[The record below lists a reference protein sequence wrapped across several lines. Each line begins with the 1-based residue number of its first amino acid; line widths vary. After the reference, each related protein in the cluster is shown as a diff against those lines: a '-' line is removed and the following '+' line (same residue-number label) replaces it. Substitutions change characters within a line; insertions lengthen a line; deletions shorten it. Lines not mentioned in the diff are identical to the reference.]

1 MKTKAGIALG
11 LLSLFGLFAFKGKV
25 DDLTNVA
32 KQLKFDVEGVNSISF
47 GLPKIFFNL
56 RLEIVNPTEV
66 DFFASLSSNI
76 VLKSIRAY
84 SVNGVFLG
92 EAALNLTSIEIP
104 AQGSTIINSVP
115 GEVDLQRIIN
125 EYLNN
130 FADTLNADYNTIL
143 KQLTYKLDIEVFGKN
158 VTLTA

>member
-1 MKTKAGIALG
+1 MKAKAGIALG

-32 KQLKFDVEGVNSISF
+32 KQLKFEVEGINSINFS
-47 GLPKIFFNL
+47 LPKIFFNL
-56 RLEIVNPTEV
+56 RLKVINPTEI
-66 DFFASLSSNI
+66 DFFASLSSSI
-76 VLKSIRAY
+76 ILKNIRAY
-84 SVNGVFLG
+84 SANGVFLG
-92 EAALNLTSIEIP
+92 EATLNLTSIEIP
-104 AQGSTIINSVP
+104 AQDSTIINSVP
-115 GEVDLQRIIN
+115 GEVDLQRIVN

-130 FADTLNADYNTIL
+130 FADTLNADYNNIL